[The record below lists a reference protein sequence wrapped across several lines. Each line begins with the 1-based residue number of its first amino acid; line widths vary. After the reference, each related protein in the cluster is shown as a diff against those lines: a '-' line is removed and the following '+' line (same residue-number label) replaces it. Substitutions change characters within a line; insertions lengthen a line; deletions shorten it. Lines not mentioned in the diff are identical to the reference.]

1 MSSPVLWI
9 VFPLVVSILVYFFRK
24 WEKIVAIL
32 AIAITVGLAWIA
44 YQSPVGQMFRIGEF
58 SFLFEDRLNFLG
70 RRFELQS
77 ADTSALVL
85 IYLGVAFWFGGSIV
99 AKARPIFIT
108 VGLAAAALFTAA
120 IAVEPFL
127 YAGLLIELA
136 IFLCI
141 ALLVEPGRQIN
152 PGVMRFLTLQTLGI
166 PFILFAGWLL
176 AGVETSP
183 EDSALV
189 IQASLM
195 LAFGFA
201 FLLAIFPFH
210 TWIPML
216 AEEAH
221 PYTTAFVLYLLP
233 TAMVLFGLGFLDRY
247 SWLRNQAEVIE
258 LIQFAGLLMVIAGG
272 FFAAFQNHLG
282 RIMGFA
288 VILEIGITLLA
299 VGAAID
305 QPGSA
310 SMLGVMFL
318 QVLPRGVGLGVWSLS
333 LVVIAGSGRDQEYN
347 SDRLR
352 FRNVQGVARRLPIA
366 SLCLVV
372 AQLSMVGLPLLA
384 GFPAHRALWLGL
396 AAQSP
401 LVAYLSL
408 LGYAGMLFASMRT
421 MAVLVMGPEDS
432 GWQITERWSQ
442 ASLLI
447 IGGIF
452 IILIGL
458 FPQWFLPLMS
468 RMAELFPNLGH

>member
-1 MSSPVLWI
+1 
-9 VFPLVVSILVYFFRK
+9 
-24 WEKIVAIL
+24 
-32 AIAITVGLAWIA
+32 
-44 YQSPVGQMFRIGEF
+44 
-58 SFLFEDRLNFLG
+58 
-70 RRFELQS
+70 
-77 ADTSALVL
+77 
-85 IYLGVAFWFGGSIV
+85 
-99 AKARPIFIT
+99 
-108 VGLAAAALFTAA
+108 
-120 IAVEPFL
+120 
-127 YAGLLIELA
+127 
-136 IFLCI
+136 
-141 ALLVEPGRQIN
+141 
-152 PGVMRFLTLQTLGI
+152 
-166 PFILFAGWLL
+166 
-176 AGVETSP
+176 
-183 EDSALV
+183 
-189 IQASLM
+189 
-195 LAFGFA
+195 
-201 FLLAIFPFH
+201 
-210 TWIPML
+210 
-216 AEEAH
+216 
-221 PYTTAFVLYLLP
+221 
-233 TAMVLFGLGFLDRY
+233 
-247 SWLRNQAEVIE
+247 
-258 LIQFAGLLMVIAGG
+258 
-272 FFAAFQNHLG
+272 
-282 RIMGFA
+282 MGFA

-352 FRNVQGVARRLPIA
+352 FRNVQGVARQLPIA

-401 LVAYLSL
+401 LIAYLSL